1 MERLYMYMVVK
12 LSNEPESEGRAEVW
26 GPSSRVYE
34 RQTHIDA
41 RDAGKSYA
49 FDAAQRSRSRAPG
62 GFEMSSAG
70 GCEGIAEEDEDE
82 NSDKDEENEGE
93 QQKIHEEYR
102 D

>member
-1 MERLYMYMVVK
+1 MVVK
-12 LSNEPESEGRAEVW
+12 LPNEPESEEEKQKCEERPAEYMRTKLTSTPEMLAKVI
-26 GPSSRVYE
+26 V
-34 RQTHIDA
+34 
-41 RDAGKSYA
+41 
-49 FDAAQRSRSRAPG
+49 FDAAQRRKSRAPG

-70 GCEGIAEEDEDE
+70 SCGGIAEEEEDE